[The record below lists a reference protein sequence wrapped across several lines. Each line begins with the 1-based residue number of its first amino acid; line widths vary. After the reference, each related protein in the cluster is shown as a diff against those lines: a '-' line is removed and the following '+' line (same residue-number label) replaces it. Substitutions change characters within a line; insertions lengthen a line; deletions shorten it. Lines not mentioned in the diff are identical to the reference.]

1 LANLHENWAIDSAG
15 KLVRSTAERLSGDL
29 NLANNNFNSNCELRI
44 SNLQRYRPGLN
55 LVWFVL
61 LTSSLGCNHDRYNQQ
76 EVLSER
82 VVLPPKDD
90 RRAELPAPKKA
101 NPEPIVQVQ
110 AIDNGHVAP
119 SQTLTLAEAIETAFR
134 QQPRLRVYLEGVE
147 QARRGEDVAFAPYL
161 PTAVAGVSAGGF
173 DLNVNGSANNF
184 GFLPGLGALPFGLN
198 INTGY
203 ELAELKLQW
212 LICDFGRRSGKYRQA
227 GLTADI
233 AQLQCDRAYQTVA
246 NEVAVA
252 YYQVLRARALRTT
265 ALDAVRRAE
274 DDLKV
279 AKQLAEGG
287 VVEKEK
293 ALRVE
298 VLLAENRRALDA
310 TEGAEVVS
318 IAALNFAIG
327 LNVNA
332 ATMVQENSDIP
343 PFARTLA
350 DCLQTA
356 VELRREFQV
365 ARRTIDV
372 ADEGRKVAKASF
384 APRILAEGAL
394 FDFQQAAPTGRA
406 DLAVGSIRLEWGLFE
421 GGKRVAE
428 LRVADAKIRSA
439 MAEAD
444 SIADS
449 IAFQVTEAYHNL
461 ITAQKAIALSRPAV
475 GQAKTNRDNVRARAK
490 AGDATSADI
499 TDAEATLTRAEQ
511 AYLNA
516 NHDFF
521 IASARL
527 EYAMGVTPTPG
538 SLVGGR
544 CSPARVTVQEAPA
557 SAQPNVTPAI
567 GFVETEPDS

>member
-1 LANLHENWAIDSAG
+1 MAVAHVWSDEIDRRFANTWRLLPGEATIAPLSHFSWHTFKIAAHLPDTTPTTRTLRGLSVG
-15 KLVRSTAERLSGDL
+15 QFTKTGQLKRLLQSMAERLSGDL
-29 NLANNNFNSNCELRI
+29 NLANNIFNPNCECRFA
-44 SNLQRYRPGLN
+44 NWQRYRPGLKI
-55 LVWFVL
+55 VWFAL
-61 LTSSLGCNHDRYNQQ
+61 LISSFGCSHDRYNQQ

-101 NPEPIVQVQ
+101 NAEPIVLVQ
-110 AIDNGHVAP
+110 AIDNGQVAP

-147 QARRGEDVAFAPYL
+147 QARRGEDIAFAPYL

-173 DLNVNGSANNF
+173 DLGVNGSINNNF
-184 GFLPGLGALPFGLN
+184 AFLPGLGALPFGLN
-198 INTGY
+198 INTGF

-212 LICDFGRRSGKYRQA
+212 LICDFGRRSGRYRQA

-252 YYQVLRARALRTT
+252 YYQVLRACALRTT

-279 AKQLAEGG
+279 AKLLAEGG
-287 VVEKEK
+287 AIEKEK

-310 TEGAEVVS
+310 TEGAQAVA

-332 ATMVQENSDIP
+332 ATIVQESSDVP

-372 ADEGRKVAKASF
+372 ADEGRRVAKASF

-406 DLAVGSIRLEWGLFE
+406 DLAVGSIKLEWGLFE

-439 MAEAD
+439 MAEAE

-461 ITAQKAIALSRPAV
+461 MTARKASRCLAPRWVRRRRIATTFEPVPRRETPRPP
-475 GQAKTNRDNVRARAK
+475 
-490 AGDATSADI
+490 TS
-499 TDAEATLTRAEQ
+499 
-511 AYLNA
+511 
-516 NHDFF
+516 
-521 IASARL
+521 
-527 EYAMGVTPTPG
+527 PTP
-538 SLVGGR
+538 R
-544 CSPARVTVQEAPA
+544 RP
-557 SAQPNVTPAI
+557 
-567 GFVETEPDS
+567 